1 MTLRRSGFLA
11 LLALL
16 SACAVPPPPPEPP
29 PAPAARL
36 SRVTV
41 TAEEIRHYQRAVAAR
56 LPGTVRFRH
65 LRVVEDREGNR
76 ALCGQLEAGAGRS
89 GRAGFQ
95 GFHAPLAIDGAG
107 VRAEPALARDH
118 GLLYVFERC
127 QTEPHRP

>member
-1 MTLRRSGFLA
+1 MTLRRARFLA

-16 SACAVPPPPPEPP
+16 SACVAPPPPPEAP
-29 PAPAARL
+29 PAPMVRL

-41 TAEEIRHYQRAVAAR
+41 TPEEIRRYQKAVAAR

-65 LRVVEDREGNR
+65 LRVVEDGNGNR
-76 ALCGQLEAGAGRS
+76 ALCGQLEAGAS

-95 GFHAPLAIDGAG
+95 GFHAPLTIGGAG
-107 VRAEPALARDH
+107 IRAEPALARDH

-127 QTEPHRP
+127 RTEPSRP

>member
-1 MTLRRSGFLA
+1 MMLRRARFLA

-16 SACAVPPPPPEPP
+16 SACAAPPEPP
-29 PAPAARL
+29 PPAPAPAPRL

-41 TAEEIRHYQRAVAAR
+41 APEEIRRYQKAVAAR

-65 LRVVEDREGNR
+65 LRVVEDRDGNR

-95 GFHAPLAIDGAG
+95 GFHAPLTISGAG
-107 VRAEPALARDH
+107 LRAEPALARDH

-127 QTEPHRP
+127 KTEPSRP